1 MGDPEEA
8 MWHGIWVPGV
18 AAEHDLVDW
27 GSVEWSGRVDDNLV
41 EPMREGE
48 RLTGVDVGRADLFR
62 GPRRGVDS
70 AHSTHDGES
79 RVTIRAQPTRATT
92 RADPRPGVRQIC
104 R

>member
-1 MGDPEEA
+1 MTWSTGDQ
-8 MWHGIWVPGV
+8 
-18 AAEHDLVDW
+18 
-27 GSVEWSGRVDDNLV
+27 WSGQVDDNLV

-70 AHSTHDGES
+70 AHSTHDDES

-92 RADPRPGVRQIC
+92 RADPRPRAAKLVGPPV
-104 R
+104 